1 MKLRQANDHW
11 KRVFDAAKL
20 DYAIKT
26 KECITSQKYS
36 SLEFW

>member
-1 MKLRQANDHW
+1 MKFRQANDYW
-11 KRVFDAAKL
+11 NRIFDAAKL

-26 KECITSQKYS
+26 KECITSQKHS